1 MVDGVETW
9 SECPSFTLTKRT
21 SHTLVATLR
30 CIANLTD
37 DLLNENYDY
46 VCTSRFQSDP
56 TERLFS
62 KYMQMSGGYFL
73 ENLRE
78 VNNSEKIL
86 SLNSIIEADLYF
98 WEENIYAENTTDS
111 VTSELHTRLNE
122 MTNKRVM
129 WQR

>member
-1 MVDGVETW
+1 
-9 SECPSFTLTKRT
+9 
-21 SHTLVATLR
+21 
-30 CIANLTD
+30 
-37 DLLNENYDY
+37 
-46 VCTSRFQSDP
+46 
-56 TERLFS
+56 
-62 KYMQMSGGYFL
+62 MQMSGGYFL
-73 ENLRE
+73 VNLRE